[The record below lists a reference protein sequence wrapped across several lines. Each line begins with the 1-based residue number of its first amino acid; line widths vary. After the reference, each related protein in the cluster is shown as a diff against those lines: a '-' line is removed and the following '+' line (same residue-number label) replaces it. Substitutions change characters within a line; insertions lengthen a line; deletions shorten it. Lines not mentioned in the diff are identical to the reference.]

1 MDWERFRFDYRLRL
15 DDLRSEL
22 IRIEAYKEAALNL
35 VLPPDWRAQLD
46 RLNRVRAVHG
56 TTALEGNPLSE
67 AEVRQQLDML
77 ASETPADDPVR
88 SEYVQVRNASRA
100 QDWVRQ
106 RFTEGARPLHQDD
119 VLHLHALVTQGS
131 DERDNVPG
139 RLRTHPVVVG
149 AAALGGVHRGAP
161 APELGRLMAEFVAF
175 MNSRRLAEQHPVVR
189 ALLAHF
195 FLVTTS
201 SVRGRQREGVA
212 SGRGQGAL
220 SGRWSVE
227 PRAAGGQGRERM
239 TGMAPTRAGVRYD
252 SVAFVLPIYFG
263 LTLLMTFPLVL
274 NWRSAL
280 PDGGSDL
287 WLNYWNF
294 WWWKQSLLEW
304 RSPFWSSVLFHPFGV
319 DLRCHTHSAFNQILA
334 MPVNLAAGEAAAYN
348 FCVFFQLTLAA
359 FAAWL
364 LVRHVTG
371 NAGAAFLAGLIFAFL
386 PYTMDQSLEHLNLVS
401 TGFLPLVLF
410 FLLRW
415 RRSWRIRDAL
425 GFGACFGLN
434 ALCSWHLGILAS
446 LVVAP
451 GIILSGWKARRSG
464 GNTMRAYVR
473 GVLAAGA
480 VGALLMLPFVPL
492 DGFTETNGCV
502 KWRTVR
508 GIDPTFLL
516 TPSYAN
522 PVVGPIVSERYV
534 RRAYTAVGF
543 VCYLGFIPLGLAA
556 AAGFAN
562 FRRVRGWLALF
573 AVAMVLAVGS
583 PLIWDGVVRE
593 SVVLPFELVRELPV
607 VKHLRVA
614 HRFMALVGLALAV
627 LAGYGA
633 VSALKALPPG
643 WRRCAL
649 PVAAVVLLTEY
660 SWLPYPIRTVEHSPL
675 LQEVAARP
683 GAVLDVP
690 FFRRPHNVR
699 NQVAQQPVVKV
710 GLSGDRHDGS
720 AVLHWRHGDGHDT

>member
-1 MDWERFRFDYRLRL
+1 
-15 DDLRSEL
+15 
-22 IRIEAYKEAALNL
+22 
-35 VLPPDWRAQLD
+35 
-46 RLNRVRAVHG
+46 
-56 TTALEGNPLSE
+56 
-67 AEVRQQLDML
+67 
-77 ASETPADDPVR
+77 
-88 SEYVQVRNASRA
+88 
-100 QDWVRQ
+100 
-106 RFTEGARPLHQDD
+106 
-119 VLHLHALVTQGS
+119 
-131 DERDNVPG
+131 
-139 RLRTHPVVVG
+139 
-149 AAALGGVHRGAP
+149 
-161 APELGRLMAEFVAF
+161 
-175 MNSRRLAEQHPVVR
+175 
-189 ALLAHF
+189 
-195 FLVTTS
+195 
-201 SVRGRQREGVA
+201 
-212 SGRGQGAL
+212 
-220 SGRWSVE
+220 
-227 PRAAGGQGRERM
+227 M

-401 TGFLPLVLF
+401 AGFLPLVLF

-492 DGFTETNGCV
+492 DGFTETNDCV
-502 KWRTVR
+502 KWRVVR
-508 GIDPTFLL
+508 GTDPTFLL

-522 PVVGPIVSERYV
+522 PVAGPIVSERYA
-534 RRAYTAVGF
+534 RRLYAAGGF

-556 AAGFAN
+556 AAVLAN

-573 AVAMVLAVGS
+573 AAALVLAVGS

-593 SVVLPFELVRELPV
+593 SIVLPFELVRELPV

-699 NQVAQQPVVKV
+699 NQVAQTVHGRPITAGYVSIPHSTLRRLYRAEPALAALADNTLPADVRMNVPRLRELGFATLVIHKRSKDSWRDEALKRTPPDDV
-710 GLSGDRHDGS
+710 LALRRINSLSEGVPDSIIAGIRGQLDAALGGAALEDDRLAIYFLDE
-720 AVLHWRHGDGHDT
+720 

>member
-1 MDWERFRFDYRLRL
+1 
-15 DDLRSEL
+15 
-22 IRIEAYKEAALNL
+22 
-35 VLPPDWRAQLD
+35 
-46 RLNRVRAVHG
+46 
-56 TTALEGNPLSE
+56 
-67 AEVRQQLDML
+67 
-77 ASETPADDPVR
+77 
-88 SEYVQVRNASRA
+88 
-100 QDWVRQ
+100 
-106 RFTEGARPLHQDD
+106 
-119 VLHLHALVTQGS
+119 
-131 DERDNVPG
+131 
-139 RLRTHPVVVG
+139 
-149 AAALGGVHRGAP
+149 
-161 APELGRLMAEFVAF
+161 
-175 MNSRRLAEQHPVVR
+175 
-189 ALLAHF
+189 
-195 FLVTTS
+195 
-201 SVRGRQREGVA
+201 
-212 SGRGQGAL
+212 
-220 SGRWSVE
+220 
-227 PRAAGGQGRERM
+227 M

-304 RSPFWSSVLFHPFGV
+304 RSPFWSSILFHPFGV

-348 FCVFFQLTLAA
+348 FSVFFQLTLAA
-359 FAAWL
+359 FATWL

-371 NAGAAFLAGLIFAFL
+371 NAGAAFFAGLIFAFL

-401 TGFLPLVLF
+401 AGFLPLVLF

-451 GIILSGWKARRSG
+451 GIILSGWKVRRSG
-464 GNTMRAYVR
+464 GNTVRAYVR

-480 VGALLMLPFVPL
+480 IGALLMLPFVPL
-492 DGFTETNGCV
+492 DGFTETNECV

-516 TPSYAN
+516 TPSHAN
-522 PVVGPIVSERYV
+522 PVAGPIVSERYARLPYV
-534 RRAYTAVGF
+534 WVGF
-543 VCYLGFIPLGLAA
+543 VCYLGFVPLGLAA
-556 AAGFAN
+556 AAVLAN

-573 AVAMVLAVGS
+573 AAALVLAVGS

-614 HRFMALVGLALAV
+614 NRFMTLAGLALAV

-633 VSALKALPPG
+633 VAVRKALPPG

-699 NQVAQQPVVKV
+699 NQVAQTVHGRPITAGYVSIPHSTLRRLYRAEPALAALADNTLPADVRMNVPRLRELGFATLVIHKRSKESWRDEALKRTPPDDV
-710 GLSGDRHDGS
+710 LALRRINSLSEGVPDRIIAGIRGQLDAALGG
-720 AVLHWRHGDGHDT
+720 AALEDDRLAIYFLDE

>member
-1 MDWERFRFDYRLRL
+1 
-15 DDLRSEL
+15 
-22 IRIEAYKEAALNL
+22 
-35 VLPPDWRAQLD
+35 
-46 RLNRVRAVHG
+46 
-56 TTALEGNPLSE
+56 
-67 AEVRQQLDML
+67 
-77 ASETPADDPVR
+77 
-88 SEYVQVRNASRA
+88 
-100 QDWVRQ
+100 
-106 RFTEGARPLHQDD
+106 
-119 VLHLHALVTQGS
+119 
-131 DERDNVPG
+131 
-139 RLRTHPVVVG
+139 
-149 AAALGGVHRGAP
+149 
-161 APELGRLMAEFVAF
+161 
-175 MNSRRLAEQHPVVR
+175 
-189 ALLAHF
+189 
-195 FLVTTS
+195 
-201 SVRGRQREGVA
+201 
-212 SGRGQGAL
+212 
-220 SGRWSVE
+220 
-227 PRAAGGQGRERM
+227 M

-492 DGFTETNGCV
+492 DGFTETNECV

-516 TPSYAN
+516 TPSHAN
-522 PVVGPIVSERYV
+522 PVAGPIVSERYARLPYV
-534 RRAYTAVGF
+534 WVGF
-543 VCYLGFIPLGLAA
+543 VCYLGFVPLGLAA
-556 AAGFAN
+556 AAVLAN

-573 AVAMVLAVGS
+573 AAALVLAVGS

-614 HRFMALVGLALAV
+614 NRFMTLAGLALAV

-633 VSALKALPPG
+633 VAVRKALPPG

-699 NQVAQQPVVKV
+699 NQVAQTVHGRPITAGYVSIPHSTLRRLYRAEPALAALADNTLQADVRMNVPRLRELGFATLVIHKRSKESWRDEALKRTPPDDVLALRRINS
-710 GLSGDRHDGS
+710 LSEGVPDRIIAGIRGQLDAALGG
-720 AVLHWRHGDGHDT
+720 AALEDDRLAIYFLDE